1 MNNKGRVYFDRLT
14 VADKKFTTEKMS
26 RWEKHLMTAYK
37 EILEE
42 ILEEKDPVC
51 QISFAMNPSLL
62 DDAIVDAVLG
72 LKKITQSSNNNVGD
86 PNTFKV
92 VAYVMYW
99 FLRHKPVQIFLQPGV
114 WIENVTVRNPKDYK
128 SEQELKEANNKLAW
142 KIKHINEYVAV
153 SYAISHI
160 FNEDVEVFDD
170 EDFERLKKAQN
181 EKISFNSFEEMTDA
195 LVDKLIYYVSY
206 RAIAPKI
213 LEHFLEGYTY
223 YPNHGLTDA
232 HWAY

>member
-1 MNNKGRVYFDRLT
+1 MSNGRVYFDILK
-14 VADKKFTTEKMS
+14 VADETFTKEKMLS
-26 RWEKHLMTAYK
+26 WEQDLMTAYK
-37 EILEE
+37 SILDMIESE
-42 ILEEKDPVC
+42 MDPVC
-51 QISFAMNPSLL
+51 HIGFAINPSLL

-72 LKKITQSSNNNVGD
+72 LKKITQSTNNTVD
-86 PNTFKV
+86 EPNTFKI

-99 FLRHKPVQIFLQPGV
+99 FLRHKPIHIFLTPGT
-114 WIENVTVRNPKDYK
+114 WIEDVIVIN
-128 SEQELKEANNKLAW
+128 SEDFDKEELERANNELAW

-153 SYAISHI
+153 TFALSHI
-160 FNEDVEVFDD
+160 FNHDIQIFSEG
-170 EDFERLKKAQN
+170 DFSRIKDAQSDR
-181 EKISFNSFEEMTDA
+181 IPFNSFEEMTDA

-223 YPNHGLTDA
+223 YPNFGLTDE